1 LDLQIGWSDGILK
14 DDEKLAEKI
23 SSTIHDF
30 CFDLHP
36 RERGRGRE
44 RERGKKIIA
53 FVTKIV
59 SEMASFFTQQELA
72 FALWLS
78 ET

>member
-1 LDLQIGWSDGILK
+1 MIFVLICIQ
-14 DDEKLAEKI
+14 E
-23 SSTIHDF
+23 
-30 CFDLHP
+30 
-36 RERGRGRE
+36 REGEGE